1 MTLTRE
7 PFASKKSKATT
18 SFEYSPIIVHT
29 GSIHRASELSAFDC
43 LRIIIIRDGSAF
55 LRGDFGEEIAS
66 VGDIVIFG
74 SNVRCKTVPEGHLT
88 STVIFIDPDYIV
100 DQVFWQY
107 AHVLNDHLDAKEFF
121 AMLYSEPA
129 QVLKVGE
136 EKVDLLMPWLDE
148 MTALSARGSIC
159 EHFLRMQALWFL
171 VADAITPHIRVS
183 TAPLNAAQRAQTRPT
198 LPRDRSF
205 TPIREE
211 ALIVRGALK
220 EDLARD
226 WKLPEMAAMVH
237 LSTKQL
243 TRVFSSAFGKTPRAY
258 LTMLRVEEM
267 ARILR
272 ETNTSVAEAG
282 RKVGWNSRS
291 RATEAFR
298 ECTGRTPQNY
308 PATGRISGSSGSRV

>member
-171 VADAITPHIRVS
+171 VADAITPTHPGLDSASERC
-183 TAPLNAAQRAQTRPT
+183 AARADPPDPTPGSQLHAHTRRGPHR
-198 LPRDRSF
+198 PR
-205 TPIREE
+205 
-211 ALIVRGALK
+211 
-220 EDLARD
+220 
-226 WKLPEMAAMVH
+226 
-237 LSTKQL
+237 
-243 TRVFSSAFGKTPRAY
+243 
-258 LTMLRVEEM
+258 
-267 ARILR
+267 RI
-272 ETNTSVAEAG
+272 EG
-282 RKVGWNSRS
+282 GPRS
-291 RATEAFR
+291 RLEAAGD
-298 ECTGRTPQNY
+298 GRHG
-308 PATGRISGSSGSRV
+308 ASLD